1 MLLGL
6 KNQKSCHFEGLRR
19 HVGGLRNLALAYIII
34 SMAKNY
40 FVYILTN
47 YKNSVFYTGF
57 TNDLN
62 KRVLEHKTKINP
74 DSFTSKYKLYKLVW
88 YELFT
93 NPEEAIIVEKKVKD
107 MRREKK
113 INLIKSKNPSFEDL
127 YTLR

>member
-1 MLLGL
+1 MS
-6 KNQKSCHFEGLRR
+6 KQY
-19 HVGGLRNLALAYIII
+19 YI
-34 SMAKNY
+34 
-40 FVYILTN
+40 YILTN
-47 YKNSVFYTGF
+47 YENSVFYTGF
-57 TNDLN
+57 TNDLY
-62 KRVLEHKTKINP
+62 KRVLEHKTEMNP
-74 DSFTSKYKLYKLVW
+74 DSFTTKYRLYKLVW